1 MRILITGASGFI
13 GSHLVR
19 FIESR
24 GHEAV
29 ALSRSGE
36 VPGAS
41 LAFRWAFGEALPAG
55 LPGDIRC
62 AIHLAHDFNGQEGA
76 LQTIAATLK
85 ALRELRRRGVERQLF
100 YSSYSAGAHAVSLYG
115 RTKYA
120 LECAVMDAGDVAVI
134 RPGLVVGNGGIYGRI
149 RKFAQTFPV
158 IPLPGGGRDA
168 VPVIDIDRLCRETL
182 ACATAP
188 ACPGEINLFESKT
201 RTLRQLVEAAAK
213 ETGKKP
219 RIVPIPTRM
228 VLAGLEIAE
237 WLHLRLPVNSDNL
250 KGLVANQH
258 ASHISIF
265 HKEEQ
270 HGPTA

>member
-19 FIESR
+19 FIESG

-36 VPGAS
+36 VPAAS
-41 LAFRWAFGEALPAG
+41 LAFRWAFGEALPAD

-62 AIHLAHDFNGQEGA
+62 AIHLAHDFNGPEGA
-76 LQTIAATLK
+76 LQTISATLK
-85 ALRELRRRGVERQLF
+85 ALRELRKKGVERQFF

-120 LECAVMDAGDVAVI
+120 LECAVMDAGDVAII
-134 RPGLVVGNGGIYGRI
+134 RPGLVLGSGGIYGRM

-158 IPLPGGGRDA
+158 VPLPGGGGDA
-168 VPVIDIDRLCRETL
+168 VPVIDVDRLCRETL
-182 ACATAP
+182 AYATAP

-201 RTLRQLVEAAAK
+201 RTLRQLVEEAAEEA
-213 ETGKKP
+213 GKKT
-219 RIVPIPTRM
+219 RIVPIPTCV
-228 VLAGLEIAE
+228 VLAGLEMAE
-237 WLHLRLPVNSDNL
+237 WLHLPLPVNSDNL

-258 ASHISIF
+258 ASHVSIF

-270 HGPTA
+270 NGSTA